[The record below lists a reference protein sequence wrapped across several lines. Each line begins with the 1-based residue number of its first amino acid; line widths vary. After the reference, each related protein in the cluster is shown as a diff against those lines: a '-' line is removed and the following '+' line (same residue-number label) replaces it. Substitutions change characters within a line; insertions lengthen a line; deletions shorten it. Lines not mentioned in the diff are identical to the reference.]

1 MTDTDIIQLARMYR
15 AQANYPYEDPTEAK
29 LAAMDVIK
37 FILKDHCIVKRKKNT
52 SQDDEEGYIIRLR

>member
-1 MTDTDIIQLARMYR
+1 MYR